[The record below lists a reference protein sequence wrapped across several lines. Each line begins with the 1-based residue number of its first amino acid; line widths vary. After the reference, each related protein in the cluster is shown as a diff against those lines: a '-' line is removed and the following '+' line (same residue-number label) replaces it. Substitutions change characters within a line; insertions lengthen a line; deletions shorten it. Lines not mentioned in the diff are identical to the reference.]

1 MGFTP
6 RVIEHR
12 RRIND
17 STQPMDD
24 EFKNRP
30 TKEIC
35 CLELLLQ
42 GLLMGVLTV
51 PSAAGL
57 G

>member
-17 STQPMDD
+17 SIQPMDD
-24 EFKNRP
+24 ELKNRP
-30 TKEIC
+30 TKEVC

-42 GLLMGVLTV
+42 GLLIGVLTV
-51 PSAAGL
+51 SSASGL